1 MVPGVNAEIVRRM
14 EETGVSIGDFFNLDT
29 SALSG
34 ALGLGRGMKF
44 ERAARDEARIRA
56 RREMAFM
63 DKHKIRALF
72 ICDDDYPF
80 MLRETP
86 DAPVLLYCLGNP
98 DLNCEHI
105 INMVGTR
112 KCTQYGSTWCHRAV
126 EELAAYFPDLTVV
139 SGLAYGID
147 SEAHKAALENN
158 ARTVAVVAH
167 GLDTIYPSGNRDLAR
182 RIVREGGSV
191 LSEYPSGTTAYP
203 QRFLERNRIVAGLC
217 EMTIVVE
224 SPVKGGAM
232 NTANT
237 AFGYGREVGAL
248 PGRVSDITSG
258 GCNQL
263 IRKNKA
269 TLISCAA
276 DVIELLGWRPAGIRV
291 DARQRNLFPELIGD
305 SSRIYEA
312 LKFES
317 EPMSV
322 DALHMQ
328 TGLPVPS
335 LMSALTEL
343 EFDGIII
350 RLPGNRYTIS

>member
-1 MVPGVNAEIVRRM
+1 MTAGINADVVRRM

-29 SALSG
+29 AALTN
-34 ALGLGRGMKF
+34 ALELGHGMKF

-63 DKHKIRALF
+63 DRHKIHALF

-86 DAPVLLYCLGNP
+86 DAPVLLYCLGDP
-98 DLNCEHI
+98 DLNREHI

-112 KCTQYGSTWCHRAV
+112 KCTQYGSTWCHKAV

-182 RIVREGGSV
+182 RIIREGGSI
-191 LSEYPSGTTAYP
+191 LSEYPSGTTPYP

-217 EMTIVVE
+217 EMTVVVE
-224 SPVKGGAM
+224 SPIKGGAM

-248 PGRVSDITSG
+248 PGRVSDLASG

-269 TLISCAA
+269 TLITCAA

-291 DARQRNLFPELIGD
+291 ESRQRNLFPELTGD

-322 DALHMQ
+322 DALHIQ

>member
-1 MVPGVNAEIVRRM
+1 MTAGINAEVVRRM
-14 EETGVSIGDFFNLDT
+14 DETGVSIEDFFNLDT
-29 SALSG
+29 AALSN
-34 ALGLGRGMKF
+34 ALGLGHGVGF

-56 RREMAFM
+56 RHEMAFM
-63 DKHKIRALF
+63 DKHKINALF
-72 ICDDDYPF
+72 INDDDYPF

-98 DLNCEHI
+98 DFHCEHI

-112 KCTQYGSTWCHRAV
+112 KCTQYGSTWCHKAV

-158 ARTVAVVAH
+158 IRTVAVVAH

-182 RIVREGGSV
+182 RIVREGGV
-191 LSEYPSGTTAYP
+191 IISEYPSGTTAYP

-217 EMTIVVE
+217 EMTVVVE
-224 SPVKGGAM
+224 SPIKGGAM

-237 AFGYGREVGAL
+237 AFGYGRDVGAL
-248 PGRVSDITSG
+248 PGRVSDVTSG

-269 TLISCAA
+269 TLITCAA

-291 DARQRNLFPELIGD
+291 ESRQRNLFPELTGD

-312 LKFES
+312 LKFEAQ
-317 EPMSV
+317 PLSV
-322 DALHMQ
+322 DGLHIQ